1 MPNTYIAQLAR
12 KFEFGGTSLEKYS
25 YSFLNDSF
33 QTLVYLCTHPKVIA
47 ATCIYM
53 SHTFHVKKQLQVT
66 ELPADWF
73 KHIDPELEL
82 DHIIDA
88 KNIIKTIYDEEN
100 QRRETKSH

>member
-1 MPNTYIAQLAR
+1 
-12 KFEFGGTSLEKYS
+12 
-25 YSFLNDSF
+25 
-33 QTLVYLCTHPKVIA
+33 
-47 ATCIYM
+47 M